1 MIRKNYWN
9 NSSSVSEVFRRSWGL
24 FGTSKKVFGIEKSID
39 IFMQEDTFG
48 KHSGGVQDDKK
59 RIREAFGT
67 IKNAFGMIREASGT
81 IKNAFG
87 MIREAFGTIK
97 THSG

>member
-39 IFMQEDTFG
+39 NI
-48 KHSGGVQDDKK
+48 HAGGH
-59 RIREAFGT
+59 IREAFGT
-67 IKNAFGMIREASGT
+67 IKNAFGMIREAFGT
-81 IKNAFG
+81 IKNTFG

>member
-39 IFMQEDTFG
+39 NIHAGGHIRETFG
-48 KHSGGVQDDKK
+48 KHSGGVRDDKK

-67 IKNAFGMIREASGT
+67 IKM
-81 IKNAFG
+81 
-87 MIREAFGTIK
+87 
-97 THSG
+97 HSG